1 MLWTHRGAAL
11 QGCFL
16 QSRAAEGA
24 AKPVRPG
31 LESRSMRHARLT
43 IALLFCF
50 TLSAAD
56 KRAKNVILFLADAG
70 GVPTLNAAS
79 LHGYDAPQKLYV
91 QGWPNI
97 ALSDTST
104 ASNWVTD
111 SAAGMTAIVT
121 GVKTQN
127 GVISQGPDTVRGK
140 KDGARLKT
148 ILEYAE
154 EHGLSTGVI
163 TNVNVA
169 DATPAACYSQANDR
183 RKFGDIFL
191 QVFQPRFGDGVD
203 VVMGIGRKPI
213 YDGVTALGK
222 NLDEV
227 AQASKRP
234 IYGALSEVPADNLRP
249 VVLLDKDMNVPEAAR
264 MAMRVL
270 SKNRKGYFLMIE
282 WDAHTDNPQRGLD
295 NVVNFDKLIREIAST
310 VDLKETLLLF
320 TADHSFEL
328 RGVGGK
334 RGQPILTGYDEWKA
348 THDAKEVVQIP
359 ALRVGHSHTGEE
371 VLAAAQGPGS
381 DQVRGYI
388 PNTRLFHV
396 MMNAFGWKQDK

>member
-1 MLWTHRGAAL
+1 MLR
-11 QGCFL
+11 
-16 QSRAAEGA
+16 
-24 AKPVRPG
+24 VRF
-31 LESRSMRHARLT
+31 A
-43 IALLFCF
+43 ILLLLCM
-50 TLSAAD
+50 TLSAAKPG
-56 KRAKNVILFLADAG
+56 KRAKNVILLLADAG
-70 GVPTLNAAS
+70 GVPTVSAAS
-79 LHGYDAPQKLYV
+79 LHGYNEPQKLFV

-104 ASNWVTD
+104 ASSWVTD

-121 GVKTQN
+121 GVKTHN

-140 KDGARLKT
+140 QDGARLKT

-154 EHGLSTGVI
+154 QHGLSTGVI

-183 RKFGDIFL
+183 RKFGEIFL

-234 IYGALSEVPADNLRP
+234 IYASLNDVPADNMRP
-249 VVLLDKDMNVPEAAR
+249 IVLLDKDMKVPEAAR
-264 MAMRVL
+264 LALRVL

-282 WDAHTDNPQRGLD
+282 WDAHTDDPQRGLD
-295 NVVNFDKLIREIAST
+295 NVVNFDKLIREIASN
-310 VDLKETLLLF
+310 VDLNETLMLF

-328 RGVGGK
+328 RSVGGK
-334 RGQPILTGYDEWKA
+334 RGEPILTGLDEWKK
-348 THDAKEVVQIP
+348 THTSKENVAIP

-371 VLAAAQGPGS
+371 VLAAAQGPGAE
-381 DQVRGYI
+381 QVRGFL
-388 PNTRLFHV
+388 PNTQLFHV
-396 MMNAFGWKQDK
+396 MMNALGWKPDTK

>member
-1 MLWTHRGAAL
+1 MRSVRITIAAL
-11 QGCFL
+11 CC
-16 QSRAAEGA
+16 
-24 AKPVRPG
+24 
-31 LESRSMRHARLT
+31 LT
-43 IALLFCF
+43 L
-50 TLSAAD
+50 TAAD
-56 KRAKNVILFLADAG
+56 KPGKRAKNVIVFLADAG

-79 LHGYDAPQKLYV
+79 IHGYDAPQKLFV

-104 ASNWVTD
+104 ASNWVSD

-154 EHGLSTGVI
+154 EHGLSTGVL

-169 DATPAACYSQANDR
+169 DATPAACYSQVNDR
-183 RKFGDIFL
+183 RKHGEIFL

-227 AQASKRP
+227 ARNSKRP
-234 IYGALSEVPADNLRP
+234 IYNALADVPADNLRP
-249 VVLLDKDMNVPEAAR
+249 IVLLDKDMNVPEAAR
-264 MAMRVL
+264 MALKAL

-295 NVVNFDKLIREIAST
+295 NVVNLDKLIREIAST
-310 VDLKETLLLF
+310 VDLKDTLLLF

-328 RGVGGK
+328 RSVGGK
-334 RGQPILTGYDEWKA
+334 RGQPILTGYEEWKA

-371 VLAAAQGPGS
+371 VLAAAQGPGA

-388 PNTRLFHV
+388 PNTKLFHV
-396 MMNAFGWKQDK
+396 MMDAFGWKPDAK